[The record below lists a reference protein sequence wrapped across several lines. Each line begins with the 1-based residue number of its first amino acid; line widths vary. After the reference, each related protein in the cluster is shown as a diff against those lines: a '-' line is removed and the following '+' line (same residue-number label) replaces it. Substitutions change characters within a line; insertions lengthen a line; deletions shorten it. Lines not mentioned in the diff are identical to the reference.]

1 MTPLIDVVFLLLT
14 FFILSL
20 VLMVRAEVIGIELPD
35 VPGSVTASN
44 PDIITIALEADGTI
58 RVNGEIA
65 SKEDLPD
72 LLAAARAHL
81 PDASVIVAA
90 DESSRSGDFIRL
102 QQMLTEAG
110 FSSVSILTAPTPADS
125 TKRP

>member
-20 VLMVRAEVIGIELPD
+20 VLMVRAEVIGIDLPD

-58 RVNGEIA
+58 RVNGEVA
-65 SKEDLPD
+65 SQEDLPD
-72 LLAAARAHL
+72 LLAATRAHL
-81 PDASVIVAA
+81 PDATVIVAA

-102 QQMLTEAG
+102 QQLLTEAG
-110 FSSVSILTAPTPADS
+110 FSSVSILTAPTPNDG
-125 TKRP
+125 TERP